1 MDGGSQVKKF
11 KEQLTKS
18 IKSLERGARTREI
31 ELESCSISKRT
42 PTQLRKLSIV
52 EVLLAPPAEPCK
64 RKSEKEKKRH
74 TLRERHHAARNRT
87 RELVDSSPDSHNS
100 SQTGTANAV
109 RSQVLTTANG
119 QAPSCGRKNEK
130 RYELRERRHAA
141 RNRAGEIAR

>member
-64 RKSEKEKKRH
+64 RKSEKEKKAYTAR
-74 TLRERHHAARNRT
+74 AAPCRT
-87 RELVDSSPDSHNS
+87 KSD
-100 SQTGTANAV
+100 
-109 RSQVLTTANG
+109 
-119 QAPSCGRKNEK
+119 K
-130 RYELRERRHAA
+130 
-141 RNRAGEIAR
+141 RAGR